1 MTEGQIRDIVIKT
14 LKSEF
19 PDIRRVL
26 YGGTVKNITDPLNS
40 GRIRVMPDPPI
51 NIPQV
56 LKAYDNL
63 KDSKGNS
70 ILDSSSQDVSE
81 AAKFTDND
89 PFVFLPLLPLNLNL
103 TPSVGE
109 YVHIIY
115 MDIENNPQKRNQF
128 YIPAFKASPMN
139 LKRET
144 SLVTKSLMGEGM
156 NFSKPLEIKDKTGEF
171 KSNLSKGVFAE
182 LEDVGIYAKGRSD
195 IILKDNEVLIR
206 SAKTKKLDQIQL
218 PEVNEKRSFLQLS
231 NFDLS
236 TQKQPKITKTNIV
249 PVKSYVTKLIEYDI
263 ENIESSNSVSPSGEV
278 LVAKYTGNITIYG
291 LPNIPITEV
300 TKFNENTPIP
310 PSFATPIFYYQ
321 FTALPMSSIIPL
333 INSAIKGLNDG
344 KVDFSGTTYVQPS
357 DSSQFPFYFRPSQNL
372 SKYIDILR
380 SYDPVIAAKAEIN
393 LVELRTGV
401 KFLGSIGL
409 NGSGLVSAKGIMGLP
424 FKKVTETLQTNST
437 QVGNSGYSIL
447 GSDYVYLLSHNTVI
461 DGKQKVNIGKTTV
474 YGIDEKELSTTI
486 QANTEGLVRG
496 SSLKELLNAIV
507 NFLIS
512 HGHPYHQ
519 LPPIPQGVEEI
530 TKQMAQFDTKI
541 INQNIRI
548 N

>member
-1 MTEGQIRDIVIKT
+1 MTEGQIREIVIKT

-206 SAKTKKLDQIQL
+206 SAKTKKLSPVLL

-249 PVKSYVTKLIEYDI
+249 PVKSYVTKLIEYEI
-263 ENIESSNSVSPSGEV
+263 ENIENEFDVF
-278 LVAKYTGNITIYG
+278 TGNITIYG

-300 TKFNENTPIP
+300 TKFNENTPLP
-310 PSFATPIFYYQ
+310 ANFSTPIFLYQ
-321 FTALPMSSIIPL
+321 FSQTPMSGVTSL
-333 INSAIKGLNDG
+333 INSVISGLNNG
-344 KVDFSGTTYVQPS
+344 KVDISGTTYEQPS
-357 DSSQFPFYFRPSQNL
+357 DSSQFPFYFRPSKNL
-372 SKYIDILR
+372 QSPSFALNGQSILNIQR
-380 SYDPVIAAKAEIN
+380 
-393 LVELRTGV
+393 LRTGV

-437 QVGNSGYSIL
+437 QVGNSGYSVL